1 MAVTQSPSVV
11 DAVRRALEIEDVGD
25 HDADGRPLVRT
36 TATLTTNVARSPA
49 QLWPLLTD
57 PARLATWFG
66 PVTGDLREGGRFAAP
81 GAHGAVRRVVPPHLL
96 SLSWEQDGTVDPLL
110 IRLDPEDD
118 GTTSL
123 RLRYT
128 TLYDRA
134 RFDSVGPGLR
144 ALDWE
149 IALLGLAAAAD
160 GWRTVCMTEVPT
172 PTPAWLTGPEG
183 REMLRAWS
191 VRWAAE
197 AVAAGVDEGTA
208 RRGER
213 ATTSAYLD

>member
-1 MAVTQSPSVV
+1 MAASQSPTVV
-11 DAVRRALEIEDVGD
+11 DAVRRELEIQDQDV
-25 HDADGRPLVRT
+25 DGRPVVRT

-57 PARLATWFG
+57 PARLADWFG
-66 PVTGDLREGGRFAAP
+66 PVTGDLREGGRFVAP
-81 GAHGAVRRVVPPHLL
+81 DAHGTVLRVEPPHLL
-96 SLSWEQDGTVDPLL
+96 SVTWEQHGAVDPLV

-128 TLYDRA
+128 TLSDRE
-134 RFDSVGPGLR
+134 RFESFGPGLR
-144 ALDWE
+144 AVDWE

-160 GWRTVCMTEVPT
+160 GWRTVCMTDVPT
-172 PTPAWLTGPEG
+172 PTPAWLAGPDG
-183 REMLRAWS
+183 RDLLRAWS

-197 AVAAGVDEGTA
+197 AVAAGVEEDTA
-208 RRGER
+208 RQGER